1 MKNAADLI
9 RVAPNYLG
17 VPYTHLDCQAFVE
30 RCLRDIGISKDLA
43 GSNAW
48 YREVMGNG
56 WVGSPEECKKK
67 YGLIP
72 PGAFLFILA
81 NDGKEPEKYKG
92 DGIGNASHIGI
103 YTGMSGAE
111 MVAIALDGGDAD
123 AQKWNYGD
131 GAIHSSASRG
141 AVCTS
146 TFKGKSISGG
156 WNRVGLWNQ
165 IDYGGGNVDPYQARV
180 VDGALNL
187 REAPSKSAL
196 RIIQIPDG
204 SEVTVLEDLPDGWSR
219 IQYSAFE
226 GYAMSRYLE
235 RISEPDTVQVPLE
248 DLRAMY
254 DAIGD
259 WLGLRG

>member
-1 MKNAADLI
+1 MKSANDLI

-17 VPYTHLDCQAFVE
+17 VPYSHLDCQAFVE
-30 RCLRDIGISKDLA
+30 RCLRDIGIDKNLP

-48 YREVMGNG
+48 YREVKGHG
-56 WVGSPEECKKK
+56 WVGTPEECKKQ
-67 YGLIP
+67 YGTIP
-72 PGAFLFILA
+72 PGAFLFIL
-81 NDGKEPEKYKG
+81 NQDGKEPEKYKG

-103 YTGMSGAE
+103 YTGMSGSE
-111 MVAIALDGGDAD
+111 MVRIALDGGVSDAS
-123 AQKWNYGD
+123 KWNFGD

-146 TFKGKSISGG
+146 NFKGKSISGG
-156 WNRVGLWNQ
+156 WNRVGVWDQ

-187 REAPSKSAL
+187 REAPSKSAN

-204 SEVTVLEDLPDGWSR
+204 SVVTVLDESGGWSKV
-219 IQYSAFE
+219 QYSAFE
-226 GYAMSRYLE
+226 GYAMSEYLE
-235 RISEPDTVQVPLE
+235 RIGEPDTVQVPRD
-248 DLRAMY
+248 DLRTMY
-254 DAIGD
+254 DVIGE